1 MVLTGFDTLKGKS
14 KLTCRKRSLSLM
26 LTGYQTKVGGLICGD
41 LTANES
47 PDESIK
53 VMLERLLI
61 G

>member
-1 MVLTGFDTLKGKS
+1 MKGKS